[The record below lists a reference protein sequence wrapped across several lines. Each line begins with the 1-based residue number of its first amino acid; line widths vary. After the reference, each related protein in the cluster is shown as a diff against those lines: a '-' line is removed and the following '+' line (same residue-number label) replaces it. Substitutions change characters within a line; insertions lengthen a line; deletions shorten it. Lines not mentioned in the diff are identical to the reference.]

1 MSPCVASTGRERLS
15 PLLTELVGN
24 MTFVTFG
31 CQGWEGLLWLS
42 VSCVRAVPC
51 PCHMA
56 LGGSG
61 RPPHLPQHR
70 LTWPSSSSP
79 LGGVLALALCLRT
92 AWVWEVLPL
101 DLCWGFQ
108 VSLCHFSVSASLH
121 SVVPLGKRR
130 TGTLAGQ
137 TFSALPYTS
146 PGAMS
151 AELFPAGGRRNL
163 GRRNKTLQLS

>member
-1 MSPCVASTGRERLS
+1 MASTGREPLS

-24 MTFVTFG
+24 MTFDLHRSRVP
-31 CQGWEGLLWLS
+31 GLGGAALV
-42 VSCVRAVPC
+42 VSCLRAVPC

-56 LGGSG
+56 PGGSG
-61 RPPHLPQHR
+61 WPLHLPQHR
-70 LTWPSSSSP
+70 LTWPSSSSL
-79 LGGVLALALCLRT
+79 LGGVLALALCPRT

-130 TGTLAGQ
+130 VGHTCWPDFFCPAIH
-137 TFSALPYTS
+137 LP
-146 PGAMS
+146 
-151 AELFPAGGRRNL
+151 GGNECRAVPCWR
-163 GRRNKTLQLS
+163 KKEPWEEE